1 MLVSLSTPLLRRA
14 KRRCTSGRY
23 RKEVLGMSPTLPH
36 PNACQ
41 AVVDRLA
48 CWVSSTARSADKICV
63 DSISFAEPRRHCGGC
78 GGVFCSADA
87 VAIIGF
93 SLRYCPGCRVVLALA
108 VDVIGGPGSRRG
120 SLANSNSRRSS
131 VAQPLGLYSRRG
143 SMIT

>member
-1 MLVSLSTPLLRRA
+1 MPVSPSIPLLRRA
-14 KRRCTSGRY
+14 RGRCTSGRY
-23 RKEVLGMSPTLPH
+23 QKEVREMSRTLPH
-36 PNACQ
+36 PSAWQ
-41 AVVDRLA
+41 AVVDHLA
-48 CWVSSTARSADKICV
+48 CWVSPKSCVVVEIRV
-63 DSISFAEPRRHCGGC
+63 DSIFFAEPRRHCGGC

-93 SLRYCPGCRVVLALA
+93 SARYCPGCRVVLALA

-120 SLANSNSRRSS
+120 SLASNSRRSS